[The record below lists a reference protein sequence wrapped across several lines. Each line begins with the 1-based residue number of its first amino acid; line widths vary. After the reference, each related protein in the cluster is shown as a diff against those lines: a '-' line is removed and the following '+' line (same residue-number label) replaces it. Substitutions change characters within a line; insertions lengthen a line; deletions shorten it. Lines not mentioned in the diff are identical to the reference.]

1 MKKTLKVLLVL
12 FITILSIS
20 VVFAHS
26 GRTDSNGGHKDKNN
40 VSGLGPYHYHCG
52 GYPAHLHPNGVC
64 PYKTNSNSASGQAV
78 SEPIDVKTSNPEPPK
93 VEEPA
98 VQKQYC
104 SYTTDKAFVN
114 GEGIQLY
121 ILNGELYVK
130 CSDLND
136 YGFDVS
142 YDSDTSKVVIKR
154 NTVKAMNPHEVISY
168 PDGKGAYEV
177 IDTNIKVYVSVNGV
191 IEEIPSF
198 NGYGNMFAEFK
209 SIFKTEESEG
219 MIQYKTGVDIHILGP
234 NKAETMNYF
243 KEHVQSLIEKD
254 VINL

>member
-1 MKKTLKVLLVL
+1 MKKILKVLLVL
-12 FITILSIS
+12 IITILSIS
-20 VVFAHS
+20 VVSAHS
-26 GRTDSNGGHKDKNN
+26 GRTDSKGGHKDKNN

-64 PYKTNSNSASGQAV
+64 PYTTNSVSGQATP
-78 SEPIDVKTSNPEPPK
+78 EPINVPASKPEIPK
-93 VEEPA
+93 VQAPS
-98 VQKQYC
+98 VPKQYC
-104 SYTTDKAFVN
+104 CYTTDKAFVN

-121 ILNGELYVK
+121 TLNGEIYVK

-142 YDSDTSKVVIKR
+142 YDSDISKVVIKR
-154 NTVKAMNPHEVISY
+154 NTTKEINPHEVISY

-209 SIFKTEESEG
+209 SVFKTEESEG
-219 MIQYKTGVDIHILGP
+219 IIQYKTGVDIHILGP

-243 KEHVQSLIEKD
+243 KEYVQDLMRKD
-254 VINL
+254 IIN